1 MAKNKIQ
8 TIDLT
13 EEQLATKTE
22 RPETEEKSSE
32 TKIKKSASKKKASK
46 KADPKDQDESK
57 KETKDDSAKESEV
70 AKPKQRGKKYVEARS
85 RVDRTRTYPLMEAIS
100 LVKSTS
106 YSGFDGTISAHLNL
120 TKEINPVEVSFPHST
135 GKNIRVAIVDEE
147 ILDQIAKEEI
157 AFDVLLAKPAM
168 MPKLTRYARFL
179 GPRGL
184 MPNPKNGTV
193 TSDPETKKA
202 SLLAGAV
209 VVRAEK
215 KAPLLH
221 VRIGKVSQPEN
232 ELQANLEALIKAINP
247 VNIAKITLAAT
258 MGPGVKVQL

>member
-1 MAKNKIQ
+1 
-8 TIDLT
+8 
-13 EEQLATKTE
+13 
-22 RPETEEKSSE
+22 
-32 TKIKKSASKKKASK
+32 
-46 KADPKDQDESK
+46 
-57 KETKDDSAKESEV
+57 
-70 AKPKQRGKKYVEARS
+70 
-85 RVDRTRTYPLMEAIS
+85 

-147 ILDQIAKEEI
+147 VLDKIAKEEI
-157 AFDVLLAKPAM
+157 DFDVLLAKPAM

-193 TSDPETKKA
+193 TSDPEAKKA

-209 VVRAEK
+209 VIRAEK